1 MAKKD
6 PKTMLGGFSFK
17 KIPEITDG
25 LIIPTGNN
33 IKQVEPVESTNVMPL
48 TSPPQKPQKPIN
60 TPKISPID
68 IDMEAFEP
76 MTNVVPTIEPIVV
89 PTVEFLTE
97 PKPKRLS
104 RKAKQRITPEDLNL
118 GEIGALATK
127 QEKVSY
133 LAMRGWSLKVERRR
147 NTFYHYATKYIKRKK
162 KRFYI
167 GSINE

>member
-33 IKQVEPVESTNVMPL
+33 IKQVEPVESTSVLPL

-76 MTNVVPTIEPIVV
+76 MTDVVPTIEPIVV

-104 RKAKQRITPEDLNL
+104 RKAKQRITPRRPQCREN
-118 GEIGALATK
+118 
-127 QEKVSY
+127 
-133 LAMRGWSLKVERRR
+133 WSVGYK
-147 NTFYHYATKYIKRKK
+147 ARK
-162 KRFYI
+162 
-167 GSINE
+167 G